1 MYAEENLEIAHCFFD
16 ALNEH
21 DPEAAERLF
30 APGFVFYIHRR
41 PPEGIRGWQQWF
53 TRFIRGFPDFQAD
66 VEATIA
72 DEANVVTRWTLR
84 GTHLGMFWTIA
95 PTGREVTMPAVSIH
109 RIAGGKIVEYWLF
122 IDELGLLEQL
132 GVILV
137 RGQPFPE

>member
-1 MYAEENLEIAHCFFD
+1 MSAEENMALASCFFE

-21 DPEAAERLF
+21 DPEAAQQLF

-41 PPEGIRGWQQWF
+41 PPEDLRGWKRWF
-53 TRFIRGFPDFQAD
+53 TLFIRGFPDFHAA

-72 DEANVVTRWTLR
+72 DESHVVTRWTLH

-95 PTGREVTMPAVSIH
+95 STGREVTMPAVSIH
-109 RIAGGKIVEYWLF
+109 RIADGKIVEYWLF